1 MSGHRFRLTPVDTW
15 FFRDGRPF
23 EMGPLQSDAESLLPP
38 PARTLV
44 EALRLALARG
54 QGYLPGPKKWDS
66 RIAEVLGD
74 GPHALGKLRF
84 SGPYLIQG
92 DEVLYPFP
100 AHIVGE
106 WIKDEN
112 DKKFAPRSF
121 LQPGQEV
128 LTDLGTIRLPE
139 LKTKDVARQSGQGLF
154 LRRSGYEQV
163 LRGTLP
169 DASEIVLPDALYAH
183 EDRIGLERNEGTRIA
198 ETGAWGVRRQRR
210 PEAPNV
216 EPGHLYD
223 TRHIRLLRDVGIL
236 MSVLGLP
243 EGWTKACPRLI
254 TLGGEN
260 RLAELETM
268 QNALSPLA
276 APVNEIQR
284 SGNLTITLLTP
295 LSLGGATMPRA
306 GERFAD
312 WDGVTVVSACLDKP
326 FVLGGRD
333 GEKRES
339 LPLQQ
344 YMPPGS
350 TWFCKVDELAKDWLE
365 QRSRGCVGAEG
376 AWGFGA
382 VALGTW

>member
-1 MSGHRFRLTPVDTW
+1 MNGHRFRLTPIDTW

-23 EMGPLQSDAESLLPP
+23 EMGALQSDAESLFPP

-44 EALRLALARG
+44 GALRLALARG
-54 QGYLPGPKKWDS
+54 QGYLPGPKKWDAK
-66 RIAEVLGD
+66 IAEVLGD

-84 SGPYLIQG
+84 SGPYFIQG

-112 DKKFAPRSF
+112 DKKFEPRSF
-121 LQPGQEV
+121 LQPGKEV
-128 LTDLGTIRLPE
+128 LTDLGTVRLPE

-154 LRRSGYEQV
+154 LRRSGYEKV

-169 DASEIVLPDALYAH
+169 GASEIVLPDALYAH
-183 EDRIGLERNEGTRIA
+183 EDRIGLMRNEGTRTA
-198 ETGAWGVRRQRR
+198 KH
-210 PEAPNV
+210 
-216 EPGHLYD
+216 GHLYR

-243 EGWTKACPRLI
+243 ESWTKACPRLI

-268 QNALSPLA
+268 QNALRPLA

-284 SGNLTITLLTP
+284 SGNLTVTLLTP
-295 LSLGGATMPRA
+295 LSLAGATMPRA

-326 FVLGGRD
+326 FVLGGWD
-333 GEKRES
+333 GDKRES
-339 LPLQQ
+339 LPLQP
-344 YMPPGS
+344 YLPPGS
-350 TWFCKVDELAKDWLE
+350 TWFCTVDEFAKDWLE